1 MQVVAPLVVTCPSSP
16 AVSLYGN
23 ALTWTPTVDRR
34 DPGDDPVLDG
44 PPARGDDHLD
54 PRRPVWQT
62 GSTLSWT
69 PIARQTSAPGT
80 IAIGVKDV
88 NTAPA
93 PTPGYTAFCTG
104 AGPGRGP
111 AQPLGHREPG
121 VVGLRQHHHLDRHR
135 TGGDSA
141 TTKYAFFRRRAGTT
155 PWTPDVTAPAWQSG
169 NTFTWTPT
177 LADASGAPWEIVV
190 WVKDATTPA
199 NANTYGYAAYVNAG
213 PVQVTT
219 PPLTLTVTPSPSY
232 STSGNAITWT
242 ATAGGGF
249 PATTKYAFFRRVAGT
264 TPWTPDVTAAAWQS
278 GNVFTWTPAAA
289 DAGKTWEIILWVKDG
304 DTPATMN
311 TYGYAAYVNASPV
324 QVVAPLT
331 LSSTASPVTVT
342 YGTTITWTASSTGGV
357 PGTVQ
362 YTLARQ
368 LAGTSNW
375 LPSPLVFQSGTV
387 LSWTPTAADVGTWTI
402 GLGVRDSLTSPTA
415 NGFGVDASAMP
426 GTVKVVAPLTVSG
439 SGSPASSP
447 AGTALSWTAN
457 ASGGDSATV
466 KYAFFRRRAGTTPW
480 TPDVTAAAWQT
491 SNVMSWT
498 PTASDAGTWEIVI
511 WVKDGA
517 TPSTMNTY
525 GYSGYYNA
533 GPVQVYN
540 PMTLTGSGSPSAA
553 TYGNTLS
560 WTANAGGGTPGT
572 FKYAFFR
579 RLAGTTPWTPDV
591 TAAAWQTS
599 NVMSWTP
606 TSADTGTWEII
617 IWAKDANTPA
627 TQNTYGYGAYYNA
640 GTVQVVAPLGVTVT
654 PSPSSSL
661 YGNAITWTVTA
672 SGGVPSS
679 TRYAFFRRLA
689 GTTPWTPDVTAAAWQ
704 SGNTFSW
711 TPAGNDVGT
720 WEIIIWI
727 KDGNTPA
734 NMNTYGYAAY
744 VNAGPVQVTAPP
756 LTAVTTTGSP
766 STWHAGSTLT
776 WTATPTGGVPAS
788 RQYALFRRLSGASS
802 WTPDVTAAAWQSS
815 NVLSWTPT
823 SADAGTWEI
832 IIWAKDGTTPSTQNT
847 YGFAAYYNAGPVQ
860 VTSP

>member
-1 MQVVAPLVVTCPSSP
+1 
-16 AVSLYGN
+16 
-23 ALTWTPTVDRR
+23 
-34 DPGDDPVLDG
+34 
-44 PPARGDDHLD
+44 
-54 PRRPVWQT
+54 
-62 GSTLSWT
+62 
-69 PIARQTSAPGT
+69 
-80 IAIGVKDV
+80 
-88 NTAPA
+88 
-93 PTPGYTAFCTG
+93 
-104 AGPGRGP
+104 
-111 AQPLGHREPG
+111 
-121 VVGLRQHHHLDRHR
+121 
-135 TGGDSA
+135 
-141 TTKYAFFRRRAGTT
+141 
-155 PWTPDVTAPAWQSG
+155 
-169 NTFTWTPT
+169 
-177 LADASGAPWEIVV
+177 
-190 WVKDATTPA
+190 
-199 NANTYGYAAYVNAG
+199 
-213 PVQVTT
+213 
-219 PPLTLTVTPSPSY
+219 
-232 STSGNAITWT
+232 
-242 ATAGGGF
+242 
-249 PATTKYAFFRRVAGT
+249 
-264 TPWTPDVTAAAWQS
+264 
-278 GNVFTWTPAAA
+278 
-289 DAGKTWEIILWVKDG
+289 
-304 DTPATMN
+304 
-311 TYGYAAYVNASPV
+311 
-324 QVVAPLT
+324 
-331 LSSTASPVTVT
+331 
-342 YGTTITWTASSTGGV
+342 
-357 PGTVQ
+357 
-362 YTLARQ
+362 
-368 LAGTSNW
+368 
-375 LPSPLVFQSGTV
+375 
-387 LSWTPTAADVGTWTI
+387 
-402 GLGVRDSLTSPTA
+402 
-415 NGFGVDASAMP
+415 MP

-498 PTASDAGTWEIVI
+498 PAASDAGTWEIVI

-517 TPSTMNTY
+517 TPSNMNTY

-540 PMTLTGSGSPSAA
+540 PMTVTGTGSPSSA
-553 TYGNTLS
+553 TYGNTLT

-572 FKYAFFR
+572 FQYAFFR
-579 RLAGTTPWTPDV
+579 RRAGTTPWTPDV

-606 TSADTGTWEII
+606 GSADTGTWEII
-617 IWAKDANTPA
+617 IWAKDANTPS

-661 YGNAITWTVTA
+661 YGNTITWTVTA
-672 SGGVPSS
+672 SGGVPAS

-720 WEIIIWI
+720 WEIIIWV

-734 NMNTYGYAAY
+734 TQNTYGYAAY

-788 RQYALFRRLSGASS
+788 RQYALFRRRSGASA